1 MTKRLVLRVLR
12 LRNDRPAARG
22 ERGAVLVV
30 VLLVIFT
37 LLSVGMLSIRL
48 TGGNLNVAASMNL
61 RSQALY
67 CAQAGIERARAYL
80 NRAPPD
86 DVPGFLSNLMPSHGQ
101 ALDDVPNSVDAD
113 GMPVGVGAILND
125 GPGPMVDIPYPPASF
140 GRTGQNTAA
149 QMGNFTVW
157 VRNDTADVR
166 RGNYLT
172 DTNRTAVIRSRCVAL
187 DGRTSATLEL
197 TFTAPEAGPLTFID
211 VECMDTGKNVDD
223 ANTNTL
229 HCSRA
234 N

>member
-86 DVPGFLSNLMPSHGQ
+86 DVPGFLSNLLPSHGQ
-101 ALDDVPNSVDAD
+101 ALDDVPNSVDDD
-113 GMPVGVGAILND
+113 GMPVGVG
-125 GPGPMVDIPYPPASF
+125 
-140 GRTGQNTAA
+140 
-149 QMGNFTVW
+149 
-157 VRNDTADVR
+157 
-166 RGNYLT
+166 
-172 DTNRTAVIRSRCVAL
+172 
-187 DGRTSATLEL
+187 
-197 TFTAPEAGPLTFID
+197 
-211 VECMDTGKNVDD
+211 
-223 ANTNTL
+223 
-229 HCSRA
+229 
-234 N
+234 